1 MSIRSASASVCL
13 TLSQLDSNTRP
24 LTPLTPR
31 YPPPPRASFSLPT
44 HPLAYP
50 NNHFL
55 DPPSLQDRSTS
66 HPTLSLQILPTTASS
81 TAPIPRGT
89 VPRPRPMSLPPPT
102 YSPSHSGTSSDRPR
116 QYAEQPHAA
125 AQRQSQRGVDPTRSR
140 TTNRILGD
148 YTLSKTLGAGSMG
161 KVKLAH
167 HNVTGEK
174 VCPPFI
180 LSSYQRFC
188 QCRSVFSFST
198 PSLLIFDIHHCVACG
213 VSPLTTVTVVRPCV
227 SPV

>member
-1 MSIRSASASVCL
+1 
-13 TLSQLDSNTRP
+13 
-24 LTPLTPR
+24 
-31 YPPPPRASFSLPT
+31 
-44 HPLAYP
+44 
-50 NNHFL
+50 
-55 DPPSLQDRSTS
+55 
-66 HPTLSLQILPTTASS
+66 
-81 TAPIPRGT
+81 
-89 VPRPRPMSLPPPT
+89 MSLPPPT
-102 YSPSHSGTSSDRPR
+102 YSPSHSGTSSDQPR

-140 TTNRILGD
+140 TTNRILRD

-198 PSLLIFDIHHCVACG
+198 PSILIFDIHHCTAFG
-213 VSPLTTVTVVRPCV
+213 LSPLTTVTVVRPCV
-227 SPV
+227 SPVSLGYLLSCIAWAARLSHPRILIRAMIRVTSARLAVFHLSVSYLTF